1 MKTTDLGH
9 DTTEVKIETNG
20 EFFFYF
26 AEISLFFFL
35 PVKFGMILD
44 HFSSILLM
52 IAIKVKGLHE

>member
-20 EFFFYF
+20 EFS
-26 AEISLFFFL
+26 SLFCRNQSLFFL

>member
-9 DTTEVKIETNG
+9 DTTEVKIETIG
-20 EFFFYF
+20 EFFFLF
-26 AEISLFFFL
+26 CRNQSLFFL

>member
-20 EFFFYF
+20 EFFFS
-26 AEISLFFFL
+26 ILQKSVSFFL